1 MTKVRKRR
9 KELTKKDYFSMFEA
23 SDELKINLIK
33 ENFVFI
39 YESLGKWEFQ
49 IWGTLE
55 RIQKCLI
62 KRLILDCKVVE
73 LY

>member
-1 MTKVRKRR
+1 
-9 KELTKKDYFSMFEA
+9 MFEA
-23 SDELKINLIK
+23 SDELKIHLIK
-33 ENFVFI
+33 ENFVFR
-39 YESLGKWEFQ
+39 YESLGKGEFQ